1 MVFPLWDINGNI
13 FKPFSIVRFMAK
25 SNVRSLRKA
34 TGGRYSKMYR
44 KKKARDMK
52 GEPILA
58 RITSEIK
65 SKIRRVRGGNQTAS
79 LVGAVYANVTDGKKT
94 KKVKIKTVLENPAS
108 RHFVRE
114 NIVTRG
120 SVVDTE
126 AGKARVTSRPSKD
139 NVVNAVLVK

>member
-1 MVFPLWDINGNI
+1 
-13 FKPFSIVRFMAK
+13 MAK

-58 RITSEIK
+58 RVASELK
-65 SKIRRVRGGNQTAS
+65 SKIRRVRGGNQTTS
-79 LVGAVYANVTDGKKT
+79 LIGVTHANLSDGKKT

-114 NIVTRG
+114 NIVTMG
-120 SVVDTE
+120 SIIDTE
-126 AGKARVTSRPSKD
+126 KGKARVTSKPSKD

>member
-1 MVFPLWDINGNI
+1 
-13 FKPFSIVRFMAK
+13 MAQ

-65 SKIRRVRGGNQTAS
+65 SKIRRVRGGNQITS
-79 LVGAVYANVTDGKKT
+79 LVGATYANVNDGKKT

-114 NIVTRG
+114 NVVTLG
-120 SVVDTE
+120 SIVDTA

>member
-1 MVFPLWDINGNI
+1 
-13 FKPFSIVRFMAK
+13 MAQ

-58 RITSEIK
+58 RVATTLK
-65 SKIRRVRGGNQTAS
+65 SKVRRIRGGNQTTS
-79 LVGAVYANVTDGKKT
+79 LVDAVYVNVSTGKKT

-114 NIVTRG
+114 NVLTLG
-120 SVVDTE
+120 SIIDTA

>member
-1 MVFPLWDINGNI
+1 
-13 FKPFSIVRFMAK
+13 MAQT
-25 SNVRSLRKA
+25 NVRSLRKA

-65 SKIRRVRGGNQTAS
+65 SKIRRVRGGNQATS
-79 LVGAVYANVTDGKKT
+79 LVGAVYANVSTGKKT

-114 NIVTRG
+114 NVVTLG
-120 SVVDTE
+120 SIVDTA

>member
-1 MVFPLWDINGNI
+1 
-13 FKPFSIVRFMAK
+13 MAQ

-58 RITSEIK
+58 KVATEIK
-65 SKIRRVRGGNQTAS
+65 SKVRRVRGSKKITS
-79 LVGAVYANVTDGKKT
+79 LVGAVYANVNDGKKT

-114 NIVTRG
+114 NVVTLG
-120 SVVDTE
+120 AIVDTE

>member
-1 MVFPLWDINGNI
+1 M
-13 FKPFSIVRFMAK
+13 FMAQ

-58 RITSEIK
+58 RVATTIK
-65 SKIRRVRGGNQTAS
+65 SKVRRIRGGNQTTS
-79 LVGAVYANVTDGKKT
+79 LVGAVYANVSTGKKT

-114 NIVTRG
+114 NVVTLG
-120 SVVDTE
+120 SIVDTT

-139 NVVNAVLVK
+139 NIVNAVLVK